1 MGKPWLDHSIG
12 TETSSTS
19 NEKSSQS
26 EANPASSFVGA
37 QHAAPNPSPVSGK
50 GVPSEAL
57 SRASRFAA
65 TRDQRGEGLSVLFI
79 DEQTGPRQL
88 LARFNAALNAHGA
101 TAETPIHIHSLAGHS
116 LRDKD
121 SANEL
126 IKLAQSRNARLIVI
140 DAFSNLLRGGS
151 ESSLAAVLPIVF
163 HLRRLAEACNAAV
176 VVTHHTN
183 RHGFFRGS
191 YAIAAAAD
199 LLLSIRSKPD
209 EPTIHV
215 TTLKSRFLAP
225 KPFSARA
232 NFETSPAGTE
242 QFSFT
247 RTAETPSSTDAP
259 PTDPY
264 LVIPPFPKGVVG
276 EAFLIYQHIYYH
288 PNSSFAEIRSRNLAW
303 REGTLRNCIQQLLDE
318 GVIER
323 SNPGGHGS
331 EARYSIAR
339 PP

>member
-1 MGKPWLDHSIG
+1 
-12 TETSSTS
+12 
-19 NEKSSQS
+19 
-26 EANPASSFVGA
+26 VR
-37 QHAAPNPSPVSGK
+37 PSPL
-50 GVPSEAL
+50 P
-57 SRASRFAA
+57 
-65 TRDQRGEGLSVLFI
+65 VLFI

-151 ESSLAAVLPIVF
+151 ESSLAAVLPVVF

-242 QFSFT
+242 QFSLT
-247 RTAETPSSTDAP
+247 RTAESPLSVDSPSG
-259 PTDPY
+259 DPWLQIY
-264 LVIPPFPKGVVG
+264 PIPEGVVG
-276 EAFLIYQHIYYH
+276 EAFFIYDDIYRN
-288 PNSSFAEIRSRNLAW
+288 PNSSFAELRSRHLSFK
-303 REGTLRNCIQQLLDE
+303 EGTLRNCIQQLLDE

-323 SNPGGHGS
+323 SNPGGQGS